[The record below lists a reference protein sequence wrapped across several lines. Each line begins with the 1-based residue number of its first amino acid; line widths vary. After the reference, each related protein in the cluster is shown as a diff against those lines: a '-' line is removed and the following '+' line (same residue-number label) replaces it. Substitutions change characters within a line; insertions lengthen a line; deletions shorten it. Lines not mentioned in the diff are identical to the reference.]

1 MSSPLG
7 NSAVNIPPQRD
18 RLPVECI
25 GGPECG
31 AEECGAENYG
41 PRIMERKLSIA
52 DIILIAGTRIAL
64 GAGIGLLLSG
74 RLNNDQRKAAGLALT
89 LIGGL
94 TTIPLA
100 VGDRQKKCAGDQAS
114 RLDGRENAE
123 PQRDLPRSQRA
134 LVSNQV
140 ESRATAAESR

>member
-1 MSSPLG
+1 M
-7 NSAVNIPPQRD
+7 VPQPS
-18 RLPVECI
+18 LP
-25 GGPECG
+25 
-31 AEECGAENYG
+31 
-41 PRIMERKLSIA
+41 
-52 DIILIAGTRIAL
+52 DITLIAGTFIAL
-64 GAGIGLLLSG
+64 GAGMGLLFSG

-140 ESRATAAESR
+140 VSRATAAESR